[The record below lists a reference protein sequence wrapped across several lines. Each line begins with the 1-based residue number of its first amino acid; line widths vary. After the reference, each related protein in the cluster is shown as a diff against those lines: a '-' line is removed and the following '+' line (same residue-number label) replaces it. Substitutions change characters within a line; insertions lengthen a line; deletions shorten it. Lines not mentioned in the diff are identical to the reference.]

1 MDLLNIPAPI
11 KLREEEAPADEL
23 VATVKHL
30 SMMLNT
36 DRAGLHAWL
45 CAKDSEVVG
54 MLAWLSECAKL
65 PEAQAIL
72 LVMKQSA
79 AHHGR
84 RNDANLQI
92 ANIVSQSLKGR

>member
-1 MDLLNIPAPI
+1 MNIPPPI
-11 KLREEEAPADEL
+11 KLREEEAPADHL

-36 DRAGLHAWL
+36 DRAGLHAYL
-45 CAKDSEVVG
+45 CAKDAEIVG

-79 AHHGR
+79 AHHGKR
-84 RNDANLQI
+84 TDANLQI
-92 ANIVSQSLKGR
+92 ANIVTEALRKG